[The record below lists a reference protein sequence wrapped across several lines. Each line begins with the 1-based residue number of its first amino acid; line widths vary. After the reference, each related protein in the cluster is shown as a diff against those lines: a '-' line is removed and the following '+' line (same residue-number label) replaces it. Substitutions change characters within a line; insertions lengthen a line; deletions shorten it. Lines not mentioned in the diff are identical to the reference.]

1 VEKGKKYFLNFQEKF
16 QGKLFGEKYIGREKT
31 MCKINYVFRGKK
43 FSISFPET
51 LFFVSVSQDA
61 KFYAS
66 SAEFKPFSNRD
77 KPLVIQVPI
86 LPKVTKIGLR
96 ILLITNICNLSILQ
110 FFLLLTNIGSL
121 VGQVIFSHF

>member
-51 LFFVSVSQDA
+51 QFFCVRLA
-61 KFYAS
+61 G
-66 SAEFKPFSNRD
+66 R
-77 KPLVIQVPI
+77 QVLRLLRRVQAVLQPRQAARH
-86 LPKVTKIGLR
+86 PGAYPTKSYKNWFTN
-96 ILLITNICNLSILQ
+96 ITNYKYL
-110 FFLLLTNIGSL
+110 
-121 VGQVIFSHF
+121 